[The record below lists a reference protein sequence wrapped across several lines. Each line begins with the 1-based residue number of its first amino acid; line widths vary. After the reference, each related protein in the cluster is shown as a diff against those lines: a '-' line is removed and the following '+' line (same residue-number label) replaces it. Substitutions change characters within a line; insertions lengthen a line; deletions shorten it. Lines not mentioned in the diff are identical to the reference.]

1 MQHMEINCQNKIE
14 DQKEYIDFLLQ
25 SKEHG
30 RDLRVSVVK
39 FMLVVQV
46 IIVIVLFLIAWIL
59 SLGSWREGLQFSL
72 LGLIL
77 SPIILL
83 VRSKL
88 RPVYYYG
95 KLIFEKSLDNL
106 SEKDKN
112 NFLLPKKFV
121 ITPEGLQVE
130 SSLAFH
136 KWKWSAIEKILLTPH
151 LIVIFIDKNYTYLI
165 PKRIFK
171 SEEDFLGAYRH
182 ILESKNNSV

>member
-1 MQHMEINCQNKIE
+1 MEINCQNKIE

-130 SSLAFH
+130 SSLACH